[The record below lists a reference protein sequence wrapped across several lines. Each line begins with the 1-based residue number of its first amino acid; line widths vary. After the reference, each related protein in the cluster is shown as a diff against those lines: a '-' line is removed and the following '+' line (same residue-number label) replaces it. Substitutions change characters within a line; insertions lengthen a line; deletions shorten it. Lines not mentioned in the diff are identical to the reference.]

1 MKFSSCGELW
11 CLWKLKLNQWSS
23 TSRNLFLKKEKGKLQ
38 IFLKTSLICLIFRW
52 ILSFREE
59 GVIFAITL
67 WQWCIEA
74 FFNLTILV
82 FQYFFKEMNRMIDH
96 TFLLMGIVM
105 STVVLPSFYF
115 MSGRAFRRVLKT
127 EGFFKT
133 MWKAYT
139 HDLNW
144 MMNEDWRMKA
154 EEWRMRLKIEYW
166 VNSALHEIFVS
177 GI

>member
-1 MKFSSCGELW
+1 MFDFWMLY
-11 CLWKLKLNQWSS
+11 
-23 TSRNLFLKKEKGKLQ
+23 
-38 IFLKTSLICLIFRW
+38 
-52 ILSFREE
+52 FREE

-67 WQWCIEA
+67 WQWCLEA
-74 FFNLTILV
+74 FFNLTIFI

-127 EGFFKT
+127 EGFFRT

-139 HDLNW
+139 HNLNW
-144 MMNEDWRMKA
+144 MMNEDWRMKTDKWSL
-154 EEWRMRLKIEYW
+154 ENEDWRMKTVDWILK
-166 VNSALHEIFVS
+166 SK
-177 GI
+177 

>member
-1 MKFSSCGELW
+1 MFDFWL
-11 CLWKLKLNQWSS
+11 LY
-23 TSRNLFLKKEKGKLQ
+23 
-38 IFLKTSLICLIFRW
+38 
-52 ILSFREE
+52 FREE

-67 WQWCIEA
+67 WQWCLEA
-74 FFNLTILV
+74 FFNLTIFI

-127 EGFFKT
+127 EGFLKT

-139 HDLNW
+139 HNLNW
-144 MMNEDWRMKA
+144 ESWMKTEECKWRLMKEDWRMKIN
-154 EEWRMRLKIEYW
+154 EWRL
-166 VNSALHEIFVS
+166 VNEDW
-177 GI
+177 

>member
-105 STVVLPSFYF
+105 STVVLPLFYF

-144 MMNEDWRMKA
+144 MKTDEWRLKN
-154 EEWRMRLKIEYW
+154 EEWD
-166 VNSALHEIFVS
+166 
-177 GI
+177 